1 MKGKIVFITGA
12 SSGIGEGCARK
23 FASQGSDLIL
33 NARNVA
39 KLEELK
45 VELEAKYGVRIC
57 LLPFDVRDRNAATMA
72 LASLPEEW
80 KRIDV
85 LVNNAGLVIGVDL
98 SLIHI

>member
-1 MKGKIVFITGA
+1 MKSKIVFITGA

-45 VELEAKYGVRIC
+45 VELEAKYGVRI
-57 LLPFDVRDRNAATMA
+57 
-72 LASLPEEW
+72 
-80 KRIDV
+80 
-85 LVNNAGLVIGVDL
+85 L

>member
-57 LLPFDVRDRNAATMA
+57 LLPFKGWRQERLLPPSDTGSSGGRIVVPHMA
-72 LASLPEEW
+72 SYRRACY
-80 KRIDV
+80 
-85 LVNNAGLVIGVDL
+85 
-98 SLIHI
+98 IHICRIF

>member
-1 MKGKIVFITGA
+1 MRGKIVFITGA

-45 VELEAKYGVRIC
+45 KRTGSNLWSSRI
-57 LLPFDVRDRNAATMA
+57 
-72 LASLPEEW
+72 
-80 KRIDV
+80 
-85 LVNNAGLVIGVDL
+85 LVAF
-98 SLIHI
+98 

>member
-39 KLEELK
+39 KLEIRST
-45 VELEAKYGVRIC
+45 Y
-57 LLPFDVRDRNAATMA
+57 LPVA
-72 LASLPEEW
+72 
-80 KRIDV
+80 V
-85 LVNNAGLVIGVDL
+85 
-98 SLIHI
+98 

>member
-45 VELEAKYGVRIC
+45 VELEAKYGVRN
-57 LLPFDVRDRNAATMA
+57 LPVA
-72 LASLPEEW
+72 
-80 KRIDV
+80 V
-85 LVNNAGLVIGVDL
+85 
-98 SLIHI
+98 

>member
-45 VELEAKYGVRIC
+45 VELEANTEYVSACCR
-57 LLPFDVRDRNAATMA
+57 LTY
-72 LASLPEEW
+72 
-80 KRIDV
+80 
-85 LVNNAGLVIGVDL
+85 VIGMQRPWRWLLYRKSGNVL
-98 SLIHI
+98 MYW